1 MYPGPS
7 FDIHPFDRLY
17 DDGASHAGAS
27 SLSSVESE
35 LMSSLTW
42 M

>member
-7 FDIHPFDRLY
+7 FDDYPFGRLY

-35 LMSSLTW
+35 LMLSLTW

>member
-17 DDGASHAGAS
+17 DNGASHAGAS